1 MSTSISRRSWYFSHW
16 NSIQLETR
24 RNVKSIAKSIL
35 KRSSIKLFSDLNS
48 VHHLLV
54 LVYILL
60 WYIMG
65 IYLEISKFLPIN
77 NNYISWDTSNYL
89 LQLLTISK
97 KWDCL
102 WIKSVTCKVVN
113 RPIPVVEIA
122 AGGWGKLLL
131 FCTV

>member
-1 MSTSISRRSWYFSHW
+1 MWQQECLKLAFTSTSISRRSWYFSHW

-60 WYIMG
+60 WYTMG
-65 IYLEISKFLPIN
+65 LFLEISNFLLIN
-77 NNYISWDTSNYL
+77 EYEYFLGYL
-89 LQLLTISK
+89 KLIRNEIAFGSK
-97 KWDCL
+97 VWLARLSIDLVLEKM
-102 WIKSVTCKVVN
+102 
-113 RPIPVVEIA
+113 A
-122 AGGWGKLLL
+122 AGGRG
-131 FCTV
+131 